1 MVIGFKLSRKSDA
14 VRRRRQPLEPR
25 LGGVVHREERG
36 RRVPRAVEERAV
48 GEVFQSDEAVVARR
62 RVERGGDGALRGGW
76 GRGDRGERRQVQH
89 GQDRRFQGAVVCTV
103 CARFVA
109 RCARQGQ

>member
-1 MVIGFKLSRKSDA
+1 MVIGFLSKLVADA
-14 VRRRRQPLEPR
+14 ARRRRQPLEPR

-36 RRVPRAVEERAV
+36 RRVPRAVEELAV

-62 RVERGGDGALRGGW
+62 RVERGGDGALRGRWSG
-76 GRGDRGERRQVQH
+76 GDRGERRQIQH